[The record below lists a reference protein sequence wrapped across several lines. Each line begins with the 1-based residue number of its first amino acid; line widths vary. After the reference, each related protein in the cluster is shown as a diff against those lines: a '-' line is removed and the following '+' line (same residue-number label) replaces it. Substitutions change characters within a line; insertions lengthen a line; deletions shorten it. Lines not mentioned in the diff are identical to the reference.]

1 MLSDI
6 SVHLLL
12 TFLSLIPFYP
22 HEVFFKLENG
32 ERMLYRKF
40 PRFRHEVSILGFG
53 CMRLPP
59 AAGQQAGGKVD
70 EPKATG
76 MIRTVIDSGV
86 NYVDTAYPYHNGEGE
101 VVLGRALGDGYRD
114 RVFLATKLPSWLVTK
129 REEMDQYLDEQLAR
143 LATDHID
150 FYLLHGLGAET
161 WENLSRL
168 GVLEFLDSARA
179 DGRIRHPAFS
189 FHDQFPVFRDIVDA
203 YEWTFAQIQYNY
215 MDEQYQAGTQ
225 GLKYAAERGLG
236 IVVMEP
242 LRGGLLSGDV
252 PVIHQHILDAP
263 VRRTPSEWGL
273 RWVWNHPEV
282 TVVLSGMSAM
292 EQVKENLA
300 CAAQGLPNSL
310 SPEELAVVE
319 TMRDTFA
326 SRVKIP
332 CTGCRYCMPCENGVD
347 IPQCFMYYNQAYT
360 YDAREKATGVYL
372 WALNG
377 SFSGGIPG
385 YASGCVQCGECED
398 KCPQHFPIR
407 EYLQDV
413 GEFFGK

>member
-1 MLSDI
+1 
-6 SVHLLL
+6 
-12 TFLSLIPFYP
+12 
-22 HEVFFKLENG
+22 
-32 ERMLYRKF
+32 MLYRKF
-40 PRFRHEVSILGFG
+40 PRCGHGLSILGFG

-59 AAGQQAGGKVD
+59 RDGQPAGGEID
-70 EPKATG
+70 EPKAID
-76 MIRTVIDSGV
+76 MIRTAIDAGV
-86 NYVDTAYPYHNGEGE
+86 NYIDTAYPYHNGESE
-101 VVLGRALGDGYRD
+101 VVVGRALGDGYRD
-114 RVFLATKLPSWLVTK
+114 RVFLATKLPSWLVTS
-129 REEMDQYLDEQLAR
+129 RGDMDRYLDEQLAK
-143 LATDHID
+143 LGTDHID

-168 GVLEFLDSARA
+168 GVLEFLDSARE

-189 FHDQFPVFRDIVDA
+189 FHDEFPVFREIVDA
-203 YEWTFAQIQYNY
+203 YEWTFAQVQYNY

-225 GLKYAAERGLG
+225 GLRYAAERGLG

-252 PVIHQHILDAP
+252 QAIHQHLLDAP

-273 RWVWNHPEV
+273 RWVWDHPEV
-282 TVVLSGMSAM
+282 TVVLSGMSSM
-292 EQVKENLA
+292 EQVRENLSSA
-300 CAAQGLPNSL
+300 TQGLPGSL
-310 SPEELAVVE
+310 SPGELAVVGK
-319 TMRDTFA
+319 MRDTFA

-347 IPQCFMYYNQAYT
+347 IPGCFMYYNQAYT
-360 YDAREKATGVYL
+360 FDAKEKAEGVYL

-385 YASGCVQCGECED
+385 YASCCVQCGECEE
-398 KCPQHFPIR
+398 KCPQKFPIR

-413 GEFFGK
+413 AGFFGK

>member
-1 MLSDI
+1 MQ
-6 SVHLLL
+6 
-12 TFLSLIPFYP
+12 
-22 HEVFFKLENG
+22 
-32 ERMLYRKF
+32 YRKF
-40 PRFRHEVSILGFG
+40 PRCRHDLSILGFG

-59 AAGQQAGGKVD
+59 AEGQQAGGAVD
-70 EPKATG
+70 EQKATAL
-76 MIRTVIDSGV
+76 IRTAIDSGV

-101 VVLGRALGDGYRD
+101 GVVGRALGDGYREK
-114 RVFLATKLPSWLVTK
+114 VFLATKLPSWLVTS
-129 REEMDQYLDEQLAR
+129 REEMDRYLDEQLAR
-143 LATDHID
+143 LDTDHID
-150 FYLLHGLGAET
+150 FYLLHGLGADT

-189 FHDQFPVFRDIVDA
+189 FHDQFPVFKEIVDA
-203 YEWTFAQIQYNY
+203 YPWTFAQIQYNY
-215 MDEQYQAGTQ
+215 MDEQFQAGTE
-225 GLKYAAERGLG
+225 GLKYAAEQGLG

-252 PVIHQHILDAP
+252 PAIHQHILDAP

-282 TVVLSGMSAM
+282 TVVLSGMNAM

-300 CAAQGLPNSL
+300 CAEQGVAGSL
-310 SPEELAVVE
+310 THGELAVVE
-319 TMRDTFA
+319 KMRDTFA

-332 CTGCRYCMPCENGVD
+332 CTGCRYCMPCEHGVD
-347 IPQCFMYYNQAYT
+347 IPSCFMYYNQAYT
-360 YDAREKATGVYL
+360 YEAKEKAAGVYL

-377 SFSGGIPG
+377 SFSGGVPG
-385 YASGCVQCGECED
+385 FASACVQCGECEG

-413 GEFFGK
+413 AGYFGK

>member
-1 MLSDI
+1 
-6 SVHLLL
+6 
-12 TFLSLIPFYP
+12 
-22 HEVFFKLENG
+22 
-32 ERMLYRKF
+32 MLYRKF
-40 PRFRHEVSILGFG
+40 PRVKHDISILGFG

-59 AAGQQAGGKVD
+59 AEGQQAGGRVD
-70 EPKATG
+70 EQKAIN
-76 MIRTVIDSGV
+76 MIRAAIDGGV
-86 NYVDTAYPYHNGEGE
+86 NYIDTAYPYHNGESE
-101 VVLGRALGDGYRD
+101 VVVGKALEGGYRD
-114 RVFLATKLPSWLVTK
+114 KVFLATKLPSWLVTS
-129 REEMDQYLDEQLAR
+129 REDMDRYLDEQLAR

-189 FHDQFPVFRDIVDA
+189 FHDAFPVFQEIAGA

-215 MDEQYQAGTQ
+215 MDEQFQAGTQ
-225 GLKYAAERGLG
+225 GLRYAAEQGLG

-252 PVIHQHILDAP
+252 PAIRGHIRNAP

-282 TVVLSGMSAM
+282 TVVLSGMNAM
-292 EQVKENLA
+292 EQVTENLA
-300 CAAQGLPNSL
+300 CAAQGLPDSL
-310 SPEELAVVE
+310 SPGELAVVE
-319 TMRDTFA
+319 KMRDTFA

-332 CTGCRYCMPCENGVD
+332 CTGCRYCMPCTNGVD
-347 IPQCFMYYNQAYT
+347 IPSCFMYYNQAYT

-377 SFSGGIPG
+377 SFSGGVPG
-385 YASGCVQCGECED
+385 FASCCVQCGECED

-407 EYLQDV
+407 EYLKDV

>member
-1 MLSDI
+1 
-6 SVHLLL
+6 
-12 TFLSLIPFYP
+12 
-22 HEVFFKLENG
+22 
-32 ERMLYRKF
+32 MLYRKF
-40 PRFRHEVSILGFG
+40 PRCRHDLSILGFG

-59 AAGQQAGGKVD
+59 AADQQAGGKVD
-70 EPKATG
+70 EQKATG
-76 MIRTVIDSGV
+76 MIRAAIDSGV
-86 NYVDTAYPYHNGEGE
+86 NYVDTAYPYHNGAGE
-101 VVLGRALGDGYRD
+101 VVVGRALGDGYRN
-114 RVFLATKLPSWLVTK
+114 RVFLATKLPSWLVTS
-129 REEMDQYLDEQLAR
+129 REEMDRYLDEQLAR

-179 DGRIRHPAFS
+179 DGRIRYPAFS
-189 FHDQFPVFRDIVDA
+189 FHDQFPVFREIVDA

-225 GLKYAAERGLG
+225 GLRYAAEQGLG

-252 PVIHQHILDAP
+252 PAIRQHLTNAP
-263 VRRTPSEWGL
+263 VRCTPSEWGL

-292 EQVKENLA
+292 EQVRENLA

-310 SPEELAVVE
+310 SPEDLAVVE

-347 IPQCFMYYNQAYT
+347 IPSCFMYYNQAYT
-360 YDAREKATGVYL
+360 YDAREKATGVFL

-377 SFSGGIPG
+377 SFSGGVPG
-385 YASGCVQCGECED
+385 FASCCARCGECEE

>member
-1 MLSDI
+1 
-6 SVHLLL
+6 
-12 TFLSLIPFYP
+12 
-22 HEVFFKLENG
+22 
-32 ERMLYRKF
+32 MLYRKF
-40 PRFRHEVSILGFG
+40 PRLKHDISILGFG

-59 AAGQQAGGKVD
+59 AEGQQAGGAVD
-70 EPKATG
+70 EQKATAL
-76 MIRTVIDSGV
+76 IRTAIDGGV
-86 NYVDTAYPYHNGEGE
+86 NYIDTAYPYHNGESE
-101 VVLGRALGDGYRD
+101 VVVGKALEGGYRD
-114 RVFLATKLPSWLVTK
+114 RVFIATKLPSWLVAS
-129 REEMDQYLDEQLAR
+129 REDMDRYLDEQLAK

-168 GVLEFLDSARA
+168 GVLEFLDRARA
-179 DGRIRHPAFS
+179 DGRIRYPAFS
-189 FHDQFPVFRDIVDA
+189 FHDAFPVFKEIVDA
-203 YEWTFAQIQYNY
+203 YDWTFAQIQYNY

-225 GLKYAAERGLG
+225 GLKYAAEQGLG

-252 PVIHQHILDAP
+252 PAIRPHIHSAP

-292 EQVKENLA
+292 EQVTENLA
-300 CAAQGLPNSL
+300 IAGQGLPDSL
-310 SPEELAVVE
+310 SQKELAVVE
-319 TMRDTFA
+319 TMRETFA

-332 CTGCRYCMPCENGVD
+332 CTGCRYCMPCPNSVD
-347 IPQCFMYYNQAYT
+347 IPSCFMYYNQAYT
-360 YDAREKATGVYL
+360 YDAKEKATGVYL

-385 YASGCVQCGECED
+385 FASCCVQCGECEE
-398 KCPQHFPIR
+398 KCPQHLPIR

-413 GEFFGK
+413 SEFFGK

>member
-1 MLSDI
+1 
-6 SVHLLL
+6 
-12 TFLSLIPFYP
+12 
-22 HEVFFKLENG
+22 
-32 ERMLYRKF
+32 MLYRKF
-40 PRFRHEVSILGFG
+40 PRCRHDLSILGFG

-59 AAGQQAGGKVD
+59 AAGEPAGGKID
-70 EPKATG
+70 EQKATE
-76 MIRTVIDSGV
+76 MIRTAIDSGV
-86 NYVDTAYPYHNGEGE
+86 NYIDTAYPYHNGESE
-101 VVLGRALGDGYRD
+101 VVVGKALGDGYRGK
-114 RVFLATKLPSWLVTK
+114 VFLATKLPSWLVTS
-129 REEMDQYLDEQLAR
+129 REEMDRYLDEQLAR

-189 FHDQFPVFRDIVDA
+189 FHDSFAVFQEIVDS

-215 MDEQYQAGTQ
+215 MDEQFQAGTQ
-225 GLKYAAERGLG
+225 GLEYAAEQGLG

-242 LRGGLLSGDV
+242 LRGGLLSGNV
-252 PVIHQHILDAP
+252 PAIRGHIRNAP

-273 RWVWNHPEV
+273 RWVWNHKEV

-292 EQVKENLA
+292 EQVTENLA
-300 CAAQGLPNSL
+300 CAAQGLPGSL

-347 IPQCFMYYNQAYT
+347 IPSCFMYYNQAYT
-360 YDAREKATGVYL
+360 YDAKETAGGVYS
-372 WALNG
+372 WALSG
-377 SFSGGIPG
+377 AFTGGIPG
-385 YASGCVQCGECED
+385 YASCCVQCGECEE
-398 KCPQHFPIR
+398 KCPQHFPLR
-407 EYLQDV
+407 EYLKDV
-413 GEFFGK
+413 EEFFGK

>member
-1 MLSDI
+1 
-6 SVHLLL
+6 
-12 TFLSLIPFYP
+12 
-22 HEVFFKLENG
+22 
-32 ERMLYRKF
+32 MLYRKF
-40 PRFRHEVSILGFG
+40 PRVSHDISILGFG

-59 AAGQQAGGKVD
+59 AEGQQAGGKID
-70 EPKATG
+70 EPEATR
-76 MIRTVIDSGV
+76 MIRTAIDGGV
-86 NYVDTAYPYHNGEGE
+86 NYIDTAYPYHNGESE
-101 VVLGRALGDGYRD
+101 VVVGKALGDGYRD
-114 RVFLATKLPSWLVTK
+114 RVFLATKLPSWLVTS
-129 REEMDQYLDEQLAR
+129 REDMDRYLDEQLAR

-150 FYLLHGLGAET
+150 FYLLHGLGRET

-168 GVLEFLDSARA
+168 GVLEFLDRARA
-179 DGRIRHPAFS
+179 DGRIRYPAFS
-189 FHDQFPVFRDIVDA
+189 FHDSLPVFKEIVDA
-203 YEWTFAQIQYNY
+203 YPWTFAQIQYNY
-215 MDEQYQAGTQ
+215 MDEQFQAGTQ

-252 PVIHQHILDAP
+252 PAIHEHIQSAP
-263 VRRTPSEWGL
+263 VLRTPSEWGL

-292 EQVKENLA
+292 EQVRENLA
-300 CAAQGLPNSL
+300 CAEQGLPGSL
-310 SPEELAVVE
+310 SLGELAVVE
-319 TMRDTFA
+319 TMRETFA

-332 CTGCRYCMPCENGVD
+332 CTGCRYCMPCPNGVD

-385 YASGCVQCGECED
+385 FASCCTRCGECED
-398 KCPQHFPIR
+398 KCPQHLPIR
-407 EYLQDV
+407 EYLQDAS
-413 GEFFGK
+413 EFFGK

>member
-1 MLSDI
+1 M
-6 SVHLLL
+6 
-12 TFLSLIPFYP
+12 
-22 HEVFFKLENG
+22 NG
-32 ERMLYRKF
+32 EKMLYRKF
-40 PRFRHEVSILGFG
+40 PRVSHDISILGFG

-59 AAGQQAGGKVD
+59 EAGQQAGGKIDVP
-70 EPKATG
+70 EATR
-76 MIRTVIDSGV
+76 MIRTAIDGGV
-86 NYVDTAYPYHNGEGE
+86 NYIDTAYPYHNGESE
-101 VVLGRALGDGYRD
+101 VVVGKALGEGYRD
-114 RVFLATKLPSWLVTK
+114 RVFLATKLPSWLVTS
-129 REEMDQYLDEQLAR
+129 REDMDRYLDEQLAR

-150 FYLLHGLGAET
+150 FYLLHGLGGET

-168 GVLEFLDSARA
+168 GVLEFLDRARA
-179 DGRIRHPAFS
+179 DGRIRYPAFS
-189 FHDQFPVFRDIVDA
+189 FHDQFPVFKEIVDA

-225 GLKYAAERGLG
+225 GLRYAAERGLG

-242 LRGGLLSGDV
+242 LRGGLLSGYV
-252 PVIHQHILDAP
+252 PAIRQHIQNAP

-292 EQVKENLA
+292 EQVEENLA
-300 CAAQGLPNSL
+300 VAAQGLPYSL

-319 TMRDTFA
+319 TMRETFA

-347 IPQCFMYYNQAYT
+347 IPSCFMYYNQAYT

-377 SFSGGIPG
+377 SFSGGVPG
-385 YASGCVQCGECED
+385 FASCCIQCGECEE

>member
-1 MLSDI
+1 M
-6 SVHLLL
+6 
-12 TFLSLIPFYP
+12 
-22 HEVFFKLENG
+22 
-32 ERMLYRKF
+32 
-40 PRFRHEVSILGFG
+40 
-53 CMRLPP
+53 
-59 AAGQQAGGKVD
+59 
-70 EPKATG
+70 
-76 MIRTVIDSGV
+76 
-86 NYVDTAYPYHNGEGE
+86 
-101 VVLGRALGDGYRD
+101 D
-114 RVFLATKLPSWLVTK
+114 R
-129 REEMDQYLDEQLAR
+129 YLDEQLAR

-150 FYLLHGLGAET
+150 FYLLHGLGRET

-168 GVLEFLDSARA
+168 GVLEFLDRARA
-179 DGRIRHPAFS
+179 DGRIRYPAFS
-189 FHDQFPVFRDIVDA
+189 FHDSFPVFKEIVDA

-215 MDEQYQAGTQ
+215 MDEQYQAGTE

-252 PVIHQHILDAP
+252 PAIHEHIQSAP
-263 VRRTPSEWGL
+263 VLRTPSEWGL

-282 TVVLSGMSAM
+282 TVVLSGMSVM

-300 CAAQGLPNSL
+300 IAAQGLSDSL

-319 TMRDTFA
+319 TMRETFA

-332 CTGCRYCMPCENGVD
+332 CTGCRYCMPCPNSVD
-347 IPQCFMYYNQAYT
+347 IPSCFMYYNQAYT

-377 SFSGGIPG
+377 SFSGGTPG
-385 YASGCVQCGECED
+385 FASCCARCGECEG
-398 KCPQHFPIR
+398 KCPQGLPIR
-407 EYLQDV
+407 EYLHDV